1 VSNLKGFVLLL
12 VGVLGCSSV
21 VVAAEDKIAILDV
34 QQAMFASDYAQSRVK
49 QSIESADFV
58 ALKAKA
64 EGSAADLQAMS
75 KEAEAKRL
83 TWSAEQAGSHQKR
96 MSYAKADY
104 DLAVQK
110 IQGEQKQLQQQVLQ
124 DLSPIFQQA
133 LSEVIKEEGVTL
145 LLRAE
150 SVLSASAENNL
161 TAKVVDRLNQK
172 TNAVNEDK

>member
-1 VSNLKGFVLLL
+1 MSNLKGFVLLL

-21 VVAAEDKIAILDV
+21 VMAAEDKIAILDV

-133 LSEVIKEEGVTL
+133 LSEVIEEEGVTL

>member
-133 LSEVIKEEGVTL
+133 LSEVIEEEGVTL

>member
-1 VSNLKGFVLLL
+1 MRNLKAFVLLL
-12 VGVLGCSSV
+12 VGVVSFSSV
-21 VVAAEDKIAILDV
+21 AVAAEDKIAILDV
-34 QQAMFASDYAQSRVK
+34 QQAMFASDYAQARVK
-49 QSIESADFV
+49 QSLESADFV

-75 KEAEAKRL
+75 KEVEAKRL
-83 TWSAEQAGSHQKR
+83 TWSAEQAEGHQKR

-110 IQGEQKQLQQQVLQ
+110 IQGEQKQLQQKILQ
-124 DLSPIFQQA
+124 DLSPTFQQA
-133 LSEVIKEEGVTL
+133 LTEVIQEEGITL

>member
-1 VSNLKGFVLLL
+1 MSNLKGFVLLL

-49 QSIESADFV
+49 QSIGSADFV

-133 LSEVIKEEGVTL
+133 LSEVIEEEGVTL

>member
-1 VSNLKGFVLLL
+1 LKAFVLLL
-12 VGVLGCSSV
+12 VGVVSFSSV
-21 VVAAEDKIAILDV
+21 AVAAEDKIAILDV
-34 QQAMFASDYAQSRVK
+34 QQAMFASDYAQARVK
-49 QSIESADFV
+49 QSLESADFV

-75 KEAEAKRL
+75 KEVEAKRL
-83 TWSAEQAGSHQKR
+83 TWSAEQAESHQKR

-110 IQGEQKQLQQQVLQ
+110 IQGEQKQLQQKILQ
-124 DLSPIFQQA
+124 DLSPTFQQA
-133 LSEVIKEEGVTL
+133 LSEVIQEEGITL

>member
-1 VSNLKGFVLLL
+1 MRNLKAFVLLL
-12 VGVLGCSSV
+12 VGVVSFSSV
-21 VVAAEDKIAILDV
+21 AVAAEDKIAILDV
-34 QQAMFASDYAQSRVK
+34 QQAMFASDYAQARVK
-49 QSIESADFV
+49 QSLESADFV

-75 KEAEAKRL
+75 KEVEAKRL
-83 TWSAEQAGSHQKR
+83 TWSAEQAESHQKK

-110 IQGEQKQLQQQVLQ
+110 IQGEQKQLQQKILQ
-124 DLSPIFQQA
+124 DLSPTFQQA
-133 LSEVIKEEGVTL
+133 LTEVIQEEGITL

>member
-1 VSNLKGFVLLL
+1 MSNLKGFVLLL

-21 VVAAEDKIAILDV
+21 VVTAEDKIAILDV

-133 LSEVIKEEGVTL
+133 LSEVIEEEGVTL

>member
-1 VSNLKGFVLLL
+1 MRNLKAFVLLL
-12 VGVLGCSSV
+12 VGVVSFSSV
-21 VVAAEDKIAILDV
+21 AVAAEDKIAILDV

-49 QSIESADFV
+49 QSLESADFV

-75 KEAEAKRL
+75 KEVEAKRL
-83 TWSAEQAGSHQKR
+83 TWSADQAESHQKR

-110 IQGEQKQLQQQVLQ
+110 IQGEQKQLQQKILQ
-124 DLSPIFQQA
+124 DLSPTFQQA
-133 LSEVIKEEGVTL
+133 LTEVIQEEGITL

-172 TNAVNEDK
+172 TNAVNEGK

>member
-1 VSNLKGFVLLL
+1 MSNLKGFVLLL

-21 VVAAEDKIAILDV
+21 VMAAEDNVAILDV

-133 LSEVIKEEGVTL
+133 LSEVIEEEGVTL

>member
-1 VSNLKGFVLLL
+1 MRNLKAFVLLL
-12 VGVLGCSSV
+12 VGVVSFSSV
-21 VVAAEDKIAILDV
+21 AVAAEDKIAILDV

-49 QSIESADFV
+49 QSLESADFV

-75 KEAEAKRL
+75 KEVEAKRL
-83 TWSAEQAGSHQKR
+83 TWSAEQAESHQKR

-110 IQGEQKQLQQQVLQ
+110 IQGEQKQLQQKILQ
-124 DLSPIFQQA
+124 DLSPTFQQA
-133 LSEVIKEEGVTL
+133 LTEVIQEEGITL

>member
-1 VSNLKGFVLLL
+1 MSNLKGFVLLL
-12 VGVLGCSSV
+12 VGVLGISSV
-21 VVAAEDKIAILDV
+21 VMAAEDKIAILDV

-133 LSEVIKEEGVTL
+133 LSEVIEEEGVTL

>member
-1 VSNLKGFVLLL
+1 MSNLKGFVLLL

-110 IQGEQKQLQQQVLQ
+110 IQGEQKQLQQQILQ

-133 LSEVIKEEGVTL
+133 LSEVIEEEGVTL

>member
-1 VSNLKGFVLLL
+1 MRNLKGFVLLL

-133 LSEVIKEEGVTL
+133 LSEVIEEEGVTL

>member
-1 VSNLKGFVLLL
+1 MRNLKAFVLLL
-12 VGVLGCSSV
+12 VGVVSFSSV
-21 VVAAEDKIAILDV
+21 AVAAEDKVAILDV

-49 QSIESADFV
+49 QSLESADFV

-75 KEAEAKRL
+75 KEVEAKRL
-83 TWSAEQAGSHQKR
+83 TWSAEQAESHQKR

-110 IQGEQKQLQQQVLQ
+110 IQGEQKQLQQKILQ
-124 DLSPIFQQA
+124 DLSPTFQQA
-133 LSEVIKEEGVTL
+133 LTEVIQEEGITL

>member
-1 VSNLKGFVLLL
+1 MRNLKAFVLLL
-12 VGVLGCSSV
+12 VGVVSFSSV
-21 VVAAEDKIAILDV
+21 AVAAEDKIAILDV

-49 QSIESADFV
+49 QSLESADFV

-75 KEAEAKRL
+75 KEVEAKRL
-83 TWSAEQAGSHQKR
+83 TWSAEQAESHQKR

-110 IQGEQKQLQQQVLQ
+110 IQGEQKQLQQKILQ
-124 DLSPIFQQA
+124 DLSPTFQQA
-133 LSEVIKEEGVTL
+133 LSEVIQEEGITL

>member
-1 VSNLKGFVLLL
+1 MSNLKGFVLLL

-21 VVAAEDKIAILDV
+21 VMAAEDKIAILDV

-110 IQGEQKQLQQQVLQ
+110 IQGEQKQLQQQILQ

-133 LSEVIKEEGVTL
+133 LSEVIEEEGVTL

>member
-1 VSNLKGFVLLL
+1 MSNLKGFVLLL

-75 KEAEAKRL
+75 KEAEVKRL

-133 LSEVIKEEGVTL
+133 LSEVIEEEGVTL

>member
-1 VSNLKGFVLLL
+1 MSNLKGFVLLL

-110 IQGEQKQLQQQVLQ
+110 IQGEQKQLQQEAIHL
-124 DLSPIFQQA
+124 
-133 LSEVIKEEGVTL
+133 K
-145 LLRAE
+145 
-150 SVLSASAENNL
+150 
-161 TAKVVDRLNQK
+161 
-172 TNAVNEDK
+172 

>member
-1 VSNLKGFVLLL
+1 MSNLKGFVLLL

-21 VVAAEDKIAILDV
+21 VMAAEDKIAILDV

-133 LSEVIKEEGVTL
+133 LSEVIEEEGVTL

-172 TNAVNEDK
+172 TNVVNEDK

>member
-1 VSNLKGFVLLL
+1 MSNLKGFVLLL

-21 VVAAEDKIAILDV
+21 VIAAEDKIAILDV

-133 LSEVIKEEGVTL
+133 LSEVIEEEGVTL

>member
-1 VSNLKGFVLLL
+1 MRNLKAFVLLL
-12 VGVLGCSSV
+12 VGVVSFSSV
-21 VVAAEDKIAILDV
+21 AVAAEDKVAILDV

-49 QSIESADFV
+49 QSLESADFV

-75 KEAEAKRL
+75 KEVEAKRL
-83 TWSAEQAGSHQKR
+83 TWSAEQAESHQKK

-110 IQGEQKQLQQQVLQ
+110 IQGEQKQLQQKILQ
-124 DLSPIFQQA
+124 DLSPTFQQA
-133 LSEVIKEEGVTL
+133 LTEVIQEEGITL

>member
-1 VSNLKGFVLLL
+1 MRNLKAFVLLL
-12 VGVLGCSSV
+12 VGVVSFSSV
-21 VVAAEDKIAILDV
+21 AVAAEDKIAILDV

-49 QSIESADFV
+49 QSLESADFV

-75 KEAEAKRL
+75 KEVEAKRL
-83 TWSAEQAGSHQKR
+83 TWSAEQAEGHQKR

-110 IQGEQKQLQQQVLQ
+110 IQGEQKQLQQKILQ
-124 DLSPIFQQA
+124 DLSPTFQQA
-133 LSEVIKEEGVTL
+133 LTEVIQEEGITL